1 MYFYVPTLVDDFP
14 CLKMNFE
21 HVICFYFR
29 GEESI
34 TCLMG
39 LEKRNEEAVC
49 VMIGFMFFV
58 LVF

>member
-1 MYFYVPTLVDDFP
+1 
-14 CLKMNFE
+14 MNFE